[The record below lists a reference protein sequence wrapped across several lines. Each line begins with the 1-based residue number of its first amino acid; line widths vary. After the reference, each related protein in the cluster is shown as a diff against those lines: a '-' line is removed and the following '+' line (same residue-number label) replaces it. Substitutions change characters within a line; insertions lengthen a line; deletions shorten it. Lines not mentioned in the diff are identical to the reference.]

1 MMGPNQNA
9 MSNNYNLDVKM
20 EEITVNMTCLSYLLV
35 IRELAALIGL
45 SMALFRID
53 KKGKRLKKIT

>member
-1 MMGPNQNA
+1 
-9 MSNNYNLDVKM
+9 M
-20 EEITVNMTCLSYLLV
+20 EEITGNWTCLSYLLV